1 MATVGDLLYLVLSIF
16 IVLLFVRLIVDW
28 IQFFARAWV
37 PHGPVLVMLEGVYS
51 ATDPPVKA
59 LRRVIPPLRLGG
71 MAIDLSFVALLIICY
86 ILQRLIVGRL
96 PLSRTRRAVVSSLR
110 DPSRERVRSG
120 YGSPARTTPRPG
132 VRTFDDRGQV
142 RSCR

>member
-1 MATVGDLLYLVLSIF
+1 VATVGDLLYLALSIF

-86 ILQRLIVGRL
+86 ILQRLIVV
-96 PLSRTRRAVVSSLR
+96 A
-110 DPSRERVRSG
+110 
-120 YGSPARTTPRPG
+120 
-132 VRTFDDRGQV
+132 FH
-142 RSCR
+142 